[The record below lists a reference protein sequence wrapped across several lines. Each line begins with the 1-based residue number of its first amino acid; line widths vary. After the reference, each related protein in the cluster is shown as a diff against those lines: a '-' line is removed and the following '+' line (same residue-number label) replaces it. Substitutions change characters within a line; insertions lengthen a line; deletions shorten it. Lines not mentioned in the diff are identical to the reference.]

1 MPSRTSFVALGAAVC
16 MAGFGGCRAYL
27 PSQLPDDQDWIVA
40 VKSCRLSGGSAW
52 YKSLAHH
59 AWIDLKRGPAGWVR
73 IECGGRLLGVMTND
87 LDEAEAHLDRRFGG
101 HDVRLLG
108 WLEGEPAQRAA
119 AAIEARAKELDAVYS
134 DGYRMW
140 PGPNSN
146 TFVYELAAAAPEL
159 GFVFDPNC
167 IGKDWSG
174 WVDAGL
180 TASKTG
186 VRLDTVPIGA
196 AIGLREGVELHLFG
210 TTLGVSLDPPGL
222 SLPFLPQIPW
232 GWLPGAEP
240 VLRAPQVDGARRQV
254 VDAGVL
260 DGDRVALGEL
270 DAPFVLLFEAAD
282 GSGWVRI
289 DGTFGGQV
297 TPRSRSLELEV
308 ANHDAEG
315 EKRGLLGCVLD
326 GTAPPFPYE
335 FRCGAAHGRVE
346 FVELPGDRVQVTA
359 LWRRTRGELPP
370 VPR

>member
-1 MPSRTSFVALGAAVC
+1 MPRRPSFAALAAIVC
-16 MAGFGGCRAYL
+16 VAGFGGCRAYL
-27 PSQLPDDQDWIVA
+27 PSQLPNDQEWIVA
-40 VKSCRLSGGSAW
+40 VKSCRLNGGSAW

-59 AWIDLKRGPAGWVR
+59 AWIDLKRGPAGWLR
-73 IECGGRLLGVMTND
+73 IECGGRLLGVMTNE
-87 LDEAEAHLDRRFGG
+87 LDDTEARLDRRFGG

-108 WLEGEPAQRAA
+108 WLQGDAAQRAA
-119 AAIEARAKELDAVYS
+119 AAIEARAKELDTVYS
-134 DGYRMW
+134 DGYRIW

-146 TFVYELAAAAPEL
+146 TFVYELAAAAPDL

-180 TASKTG
+180 VASKTG

-232 GWLPGAEP
+232 GWLPVAEP
-240 VLRAPQVDGARRQV
+240 VLRAPQIEGATRHV

-260 DGDRVALGEL
+260 DGGRTDVGVLT
-270 DAPFVLLFEAAD
+270 APFVLLFEAAD

-289 DGTFGGQV
+289 DGSLGKQV
-297 TPRSRSLELEV
+297 TSGCREFDLV
-308 ANHDAEG
+308 IANHDCEG
-315 EKRGLLGCVLD
+315 EKRGLLSGPLD
-326 GTAPPFPYE
+326 ATAPPFPRE
-335 FRCGAAHGRVE
+335 FRCGAAHGQLE

-370 VPR
+370 VLR